1 MTLSHKAQ
9 LAQFQ
14 LALEQQRH
22 ELDAQQQAYPTTAG
36 GLFGAYTHSH
46 TPTPVHEEK
55 LNEGAWD
62 VPVSQLVDLWIVRY
76 GSKWVNED
84 ELDDFYE
91 VASRRLRQLNKVE
104 SHYVNGMDVYRIVE

>member
-1 MTLSHKAQ
+1 MRVDASGNVTLG
-9 LAQFQ
+9 
-14 LALEQQRH
+14 
-22 ELDAQQQAYPTTAG
+22 AYPTTAG

-84 ELDDFYE
+84 ELDGFYE